1 MKLTMKLTMIL
12 TRKLTRKKRLT
23 GTLVLLLLL
32 IFSSPTILA
41 ENYYWMDGDLRR
53 SLQIVPL
60 LAAGFGDH
68 ADQMTAEEKERLM
81 SVADKKGG
89 ATVYRLDPDLSPSAE
104 AELFVNSRML
114 SPVFEDSGGLKAL
127 PGDVTVIFKD
137 AADLADPA
145 NAKKI
150 LEKLTGQRIH
160 LEPLSWHPSG
170 YIVKTAPGLASL
182 NIANRIADDK
192 EFVLLAS
199 PNWWHNS
206 LGPR

>member
-1 MKLTMKLTMIL
+1 MKLTMK
-12 TRKLTRKKRLT
+12 KRLT
-23 GTLVLLLLL
+23 GAFALLLLL
-32 IFSSPTILA
+32 IFSCPAIWA
-41 ENYYWMDGDLRR
+41 KDYYWMDGDLRR

-60 LAAGFGDH
+60 LAAGFGNH
-68 ADQMTAEEKERLM
+68 AGQMTGEEKERLM
-81 SVADKKGG
+81 PGADKKGG

-104 AELFVNSRML
+104 AALFANSRVL

-137 AADLADPA
+137 ATDLKDLAD
-145 NAKKI
+145 AKKF
-150 LEKLTGQRIH
+150 LEKLTGQRIY
-160 LEPLSWHPSG
+160 LEPLSWHPRG

-182 NIANRIADDK
+182 SIANRIAEDK